1 MIDEKKIPCVAG
13 SSGLVGSYLVE
24 NLSKLYPKVIS
35 ISRRKI
41 KFSKKNIS
49 NVIVDFDNLEND
61 NILKEIDHLYIALG
75 TTRKKAGSAEN
86 FEKVDYHYCINLARI
101 ANNCGV
107 KRISIVSSVGSNP
120 NSNLLYPRTKGRLE
134 KELSKLPFEHISI
147 MKPGIILGNRKESR
161 IFEQIAKYIFSIVSP
176 LLFGSLIKY
185 KSIHAN
191 DISKAMIYQVSC
203 GTNGVF
209 QLEFQK
215 LMEFS
220 KK

>member
-75 TTRKKAGSAEN
+75 TTRKKAGSAKN

-101 ANNCGV
+101 ASDYGV
-107 KRISIVSSVGSNP
+107 KRISVVSSVGSNSK
-120 NSNLLYPRTKGRLE
+120 SNLLYPRTKGKLE
-134 KELSKLPFEHISI
+134 EELAKLSFDHVSI

-176 LLFGSLIKY
+176 LLFGSLKKY

-203 GTNGVF
+203 GKNGVF

>member
-13 SSGLVGSYLVE
+13 SSGLVGSYLIE
-24 NLSKLYPKVIS
+24 YLSELYPKVIS
-35 ISRRKI
+35 ISRREI
-41 KFSKKNIS
+41 KFSKNNVS
-49 NVIVDFDNLEND
+49 NEIVDFDNLENED
-61 NILKEIDHLYIALG
+61 ILKEIDHLYIALG
-75 TTRKKAGSAEN
+75 TTRKKAGSAKN

-101 ANNCGV
+101 ASDYGV
-107 KRISIVSSVGSNP
+107 KRISVVSSVGSNSK
-120 NSNLLYPRTKGRLE
+120 SNLLYPRTKGKLE
-134 KELSKLPFEHISI
+134 EELAKLSFDHVSI

-203 GTNGVF
+203 GKNGVF